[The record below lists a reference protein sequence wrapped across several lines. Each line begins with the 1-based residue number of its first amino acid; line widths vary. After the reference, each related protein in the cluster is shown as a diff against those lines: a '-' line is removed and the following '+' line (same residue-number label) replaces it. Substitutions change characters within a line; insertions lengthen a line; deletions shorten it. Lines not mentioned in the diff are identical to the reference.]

1 MPKFKHHWPTLKAE
15 YIEGITDEEGNR
27 AFVSLEDIS
36 QKYGVAG
43 PYLRRVAAK
52 ENWLQERHLFV
63 TKVEQARKEKK
74 SATLAGKG
82 AEFDSK
88 CLKVAEVGVSHV
100 ARHFQLAAEAKKP
113 VPAGELAQ
121 LTQALKNAQQIGRLA
136 LGDSTE
142 KIDKPG
148 AQVNTQ
154 VNLDL
159 SDCTKEE
166 LEFALRLGLK
176 LAGPQEDDIR

>member
-1 MPKFKHHWPTLKAE
+1 MAKIKHDWPAIKAE
-15 YIEGITDEEGNR
+15 YVEGIVDADGNR
-27 AFVSLEDIS
+27 SFPFMEDLAK
-36 QKYGVAG
+36 KYGVAG
-43 PYLRRVAAK
+43 PSVRRKSAK
-52 ENWLQERHLFV
+52 DGWLHERYAFV

-74 SATLAGKG
+74 SDKLATKG
-82 AEFDSK
+82 AEFDIK

-166 LEFALRLGLK
+166 LEFALSLGLK
-176 LAGPQEDDIR
+176 LAGPQEDDI